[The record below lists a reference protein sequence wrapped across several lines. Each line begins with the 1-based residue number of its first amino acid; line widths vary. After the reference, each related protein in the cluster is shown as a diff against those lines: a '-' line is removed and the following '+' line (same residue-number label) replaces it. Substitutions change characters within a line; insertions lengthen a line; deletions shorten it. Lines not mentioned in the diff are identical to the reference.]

1 MELELNFFSSILI
14 FTSIVVVGLSSF
26 LAIKLNDSTRWIS
39 LTMIFVS
46 TWSFFYGL
54 ELSSKSLEDMLFWI
68 KLEYLGISF
77 TPAIWVIFTLRYTGY
92 PGWRKSWILVLT
104 FVIPIITFFLVL
116 TNESHQLHYA
126 DTWVITSGPFPVLG
140 IEIGPWYLVHTIY
153 SYIAFLLGT
162 VILWK
167 RFQFAD
173 PLFKTQTKFIIAA
186 GIFPLVFNLI
196 YQLGIIKPYEGIDL
210 TPYAFIFT
218 YLVMGFAILRYNLF
232 SIKPMAH
239 TKIMASIPRGVL
251 VFDAKNKVVDFN
263 PASRKFCAVPEK
275 IKIGALATDIFKE
288 KEEILQLITEGIQN
302 TITITSTKASN
313 SLIIKIEMIPI
324 LDKKSILGGTILL
337 FEDITI
343 ATQVN
348 QQLRDQAQDLKQL
361 NELKDKF
368 FSIISHDLK
377 GPIFGV
383 KELINMTEQGLISKD
398 EFMEMLPEVSKNMEQ
413 VSILLENLLAW
424 ASSQLRGEF
433 VEAVAFDLYP
443 LLENQKKLLTRIAE
457 ENKIKIT
464 IQSHEKHRI
473 FADKNMVD
481 LIIRNLISNAIKFSK
496 RDSEIKISTSL
507 SENTIKID
515 IQDSGAGI
523 DEQNL
528 KKLKE
533 GISFTTRGIHNESGT
548 GLGLVLVRD
557 YLKKNNGKLE
567 VKSQKEV
574 GTTFSVY
581 LPSA

>member
-92 PGWRKSWILVLT
+92 PGWRKSWIFILT

-126 DTWVITSGPFPVLG
+126 DTWVIASGPFPVLG

-232 SIKPMAH
+232 SIKPIAH

-288 KEEILQLITEGIQN
+288 KEEILQLITKGVQN

-481 LIIRNLISNAIKFSK
+481 LIIRNLISNAIKFSQ

-507 SENTIKID
+507 SEDTIKID

-523 DEQNL
+523 DAQNL

>member
-92 PGWRKSWILVLT
+92 PGWRKSWILILT

-218 YLVMGFAILRYNLF
+218 YLVMGFGILRYNLF
-232 SIKPMAH
+232 SIKPIAH

-288 KEEILQLITEGIQN
+288 KEEILQLITEGVQN

-337 FEDITI
+337 FEDITV

-348 QQLRDQAQDLKQL
+348 QQLRDQAQGLKQL
-361 NELKDKF
+361 NDLKDKF

-383 KELINMTEQGLISKD
+383 KELINMTEQGLIDKD
-398 EFMEMLPEVSKNMEQ
+398 EFIEMLPEVSKNMEQ